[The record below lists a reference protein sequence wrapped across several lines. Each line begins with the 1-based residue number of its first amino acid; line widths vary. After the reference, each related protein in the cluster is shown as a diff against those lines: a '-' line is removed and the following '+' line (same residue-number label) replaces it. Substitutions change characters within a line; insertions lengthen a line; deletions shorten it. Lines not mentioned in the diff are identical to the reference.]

1 MSSLL
6 ESALLF
12 QIRAVKL
19 PEPVRELRFCPERRF
34 RFDFAWPEH
43 SFAVECDGGH
53 WVRGRHAR
61 GTGIDSDCEKGAIAI
76 LMGWRVLHVT
86 STHINDGR
94 AVQWIEKLLGD
105 EA

>member
-19 PEPVRELRFCPERRF
+19 PEPERELKFCPQRRF
-34 RFDFAWPEH
+34 RFDFAWKQE
-43 SFAVECDGGH
+43 SLAVEVDGGH
-53 WVRGRHAR
+53 WIRGRHAR
-61 GTGIDSDCEKGAIAI
+61 GSGIDLDCEKGALAL

-86 STHINDGR
+86 STHINSGE
-94 AVQWIEKLLGD
+94 AIQWIEKLLKG
-105 EA
+105 